1 MGCVVV
7 SVNVCC
13 VFYVYCRRHDYFYCH
28 SFTTTIVGLRDIGAA
43 GADAGALGVLT
54 ILLSSSQLQS
64 LDSERV
70 RERTR
75 ERLGRLLLLPSSC
88 RVGVIGL
95 NFGAGVGAGAGAL
108 GALTTTTSIRVRLIG
123 AGAGAGALGALT
135 NIIIIRVGVISGRG
149 RGSGSGRWSAWGGYV
164 WKLGPPNCYFYSR
177 INQVFFTTSK
187 PNYSNFFENRSPY
200 LGWAITTIAPVQTP
214 KTASYGSQRT

>member
-70 RERTR
+70 RERAR
-75 ERLGRLLLLPSSC
+75 ERLGRLCGNLGRLTVTFTVTSTKCSSQP
-88 RVGVIGL
+88 
-95 NFGAGVGAGAGAL
+95 
-108 GALTTTTSIRVRLIG
+108 
-123 AGAGAGALGALT
+123 
-135 NIIIIRVGVISGRG
+135 
-149 RGSGSGRWSAWGGYV
+149 
-164 WKLGPPNCYFYSR
+164 KD
-177 INQVFFTTSK
+177 Q
-187 PNYSNFFENRSPY
+187 
-200 LGWAITTIAPVQTP
+200 ITPTFLQIVLHTQ
-214 KTASYGSQRT
+214 KVL